1 MSDDSSGWGQ
11 DYDEDGNVIG
21 DVPDGQND
29 SLISNHPGKLIGVWV
44 LCFSFA
50 LFNNQSGLSG
60 GFVMGAG
67 AMSFV
72 FSFILVYAYVWVRY

>member
-21 DVPDGQND
+21 DVPDSQND
-29 SLISNHPGKLIGVWV
+29 SLITNHPGKLIGVWI
-44 LCFSFA
+44 LWFSLS
-50 LFNNQSGLSG
+50 LFGNQSGLSAG
-60 GFVMGAG
+60 VVIGSGA
-67 AMSFV
+67 ASFV